1 MSEEKQKPEDV
12 YTAEN
17 ADAQADTIFGDA
29 PVQTAAPAAKQ
40 GGLSRNVK
48 WLIAGIAAVVLLAG
62 GLTAVLLLNRQ
73 SGQEPSESLAE
84 TEKIRLNNTG
94 TDDVRKVVVQGQNS
108 FTVDL
113 ITKGD
118 TAVKSVYGIE
128 GYEDLS
134 MDTNLIGTLIDNGN
148 ALEADS
154 LVAEAGTAD
163 LAKFGLAEPA
173 ADVTLQ
179 YEDGQSFSFR
189 IGDAAP
195 TGSAQMYCEADG
207 NVYLVRNSLLANY
220 LKKPEQFVSPILLP
234 EPPKEEY
241 PIVESLLVERTDL
254 DYDILLEYDYEG
266 ADDAAVGGSAATHI
280 MKRPTYAYL
289 SPDKSVK
296 ITHGMFGLT
305 AIAVDTVHPTD
316 ADLKAKGLDA
326 PFCTVTMKCDDGTL
340 HELHLGDSY
349 ETELGAACYYATFD
363 DVPVIYGLTQEDAQW
378 GTFLPNDITSASI
391 FVTMVWHIGTLDIH
405 TPDGN
410 TLFECKGD
418 DKDNFEVQ
426 KNGKE
431 CDSERFRQFYHFL
444 LSIYGEEMYYDAIPE
459 TDPDISVHL
468 HTQDDKEDYT
478 VNFYKLS
485 EMKTLVERNGTA
497 YVIRT
502 SCLNTLLQNLSV
514 MDDPSKD
521 ISLTWQ

>member
-1 MSEEKQKPEDV
+1 MSEQNQKPEDV

-17 ADAQADTIFGDA
+17 ADAQADTIFGTA
-29 PVQTAAPAAKQ
+29 PEQTAAAPKKE

-62 GLTAVLLLNRQ
+62 GLTAFLLLNKPDDPDPAA
-73 SGQEPSESLAE
+73 SMSE
-84 TEKIRLNNTG
+84 TEKTRLNNTG
-94 TDDVRKVVVQGQNS
+94 SDDVKQVIITGKNS

-113 ITKGD
+113 VEKGE
-118 TAVKSVYGIE
+118 TTVKSKYGIE
-128 GYEDLS
+128 GMEDLQL
-134 MDTNLIGTLIDNGN
+134 DTNLIGTLIDNGN

-154 LVAEAGTAD
+154 LVAEHAED

-173 ADVTLQ
+173 ADVTLV
-179 YEDGQSFSFR
+179 YADGQQFR
-189 IGDAAP
+189 FCVGDAAP
-195 TGSAQMYCEADG
+195 TGTAQMYCAVDG

-234 EPPKEEY
+234 EPAKEDY
-241 PIVESLLVERTDL
+241 PIVESVLVERTDL
-254 DYDILLEYDYEG
+254 DYDILIEYDYEG
-266 ADDAAVGGSAATHI
+266 ADDATVGGSAATHI
-280 MKRPTYAYL
+280 MKQPIYAYL

-326 PFCTVTMKCDDGTL
+326 PFCTVTMKCDDGTM

-349 ETELGAACYYATFD
+349 ETELGADCYYATFD
-363 DVPVIYGLTQEDAQW
+363 DVPVIYGLTQDDAQW

-391 FVTMVWHIGTLDIH
+391 FVTMVWHIGELDIQ
-405 TPDGN
+405 TPDGD
-410 TLFECKGD
+410 TKFACKGD
-418 DKDNFEVQ
+418 DKDNFEVK
-426 KNGKE
+426 KNGQE

-444 LSIYGEEMYYDAIPE
+444 LSIYGEEMYYDALPE
-459 TDPDISVHL
+459 TDPDITVHL

-478 VNFYKLS
+478 VSFYKLS
-485 EMKTLVERNGTA
+485 EMKTLVERDGTA
-497 YVIRT
+497 YVVRT
-502 SCLNTLLQNLSV
+502 SCLNTLMHNLEIL
-514 MDDPSKD
+514 DDPSQE

>member
-1 MSEEKQKPEDV
+1 MSEEKQKPEEV

-17 ADAQADTIFGDA
+17 ADAQADTIFGSA
-29 PVQTAAPAAKQ
+29 PVQAAPAAKQ
-40 GGLSRNVK
+40 GGFSRNVR

-73 SGQEPSESLAE
+73 TEPDPAASTAQ
-84 TEKIRLNNTG
+84 TEKIPLNSTG
-94 TDDVRKVVVQGQNS
+94 TDDVRKIVVRSENG
-108 FTVDL
+108 FTGDL
-113 ITKGD
+113 VEQGD
-118 TAVKSVYGIE
+118 TSVKSVYGIE
-128 GYEDLS
+128 GFEDLTL
-134 MDTNLIGTLIDNGN
+134 DTNLIGTLVDNGN

-154 LVAEAGTAD
+154 LVAEKADD

-179 YEDGQSFSFR
+179 YADGQSFHFC

-195 TGSAQMYCEADG
+195 TGSAQMYCEVDG

-234 EPPKEEY
+234 EPAKDAY
-241 PIVESLLVERTDL
+241 PIVESVLVERTDL

-266 ADDAAVGGSAATHI
+266 ADDAEAGGSAATHI
-280 MKRPTYAYL
+280 MKQPTYAYL

-305 AIAVDTVHPTD
+305 AIAVDTVHPTQ

-326 PFCTVTMKCDDGTL
+326 PFCTVTMKCDDGTM
-340 HELHLGDSY
+340 HELHLGNSY

-391 FVTMVWHIGTLDIH
+391 FVTMVWHIGTLDVR
-405 TPDGN
+405 TPDGD
-410 TLFECKGD
+410 TLFECEGD
-418 DKDNFEVQ
+418 DKDNFKVQ
-426 KNGKE
+426 KNGQE

-459 TDPDISVHL
+459 TDPDITVRL

-478 VNFYKLS
+478 VSFYKLS
-485 EMKTLVERNGTA
+485 EMKTLVVRDNTA

-502 SCLNTLLQNLSV
+502 SCLNTLRHNLEIL
-514 MDDPSKD
+514 DDPEQE

>member
-1 MSEEKQKPEDV
+1 MSEEKQKPEEV

-17 ADAQADTIFGDA
+17 AEAEADTIFGTA
-29 PVQTAAPAAKQ
+29 PEQTAAAPKKE

-62 GLTAVLLLNRQ
+62 GLTAVLLLNKP
-73 SGQEPSESLAE
+73 EPEPVTSSAE
-84 TEKIRLNNTG
+84 TEKLRLNNTG
-94 TDDVRKVVVQGQNS
+94 TDDVKQVVITGNNS

-113 ITKGD
+113 IEKGES
-118 TAVKSVYGIE
+118 AVKSKYGID
-128 GYEDLS
+128 GLTDLQL
-134 MDTNLIGTLIDNGN
+134 DTNLIGTLIDNGN

-154 LVAEAGTAD
+154 LVAEKAED

-173 ADVTLQ
+173 AAVTMH
-179 YEDGQSFSFR
+179 YADGQEFSFR

-195 TGSAQMYCEADG
+195 TGSAQMYCEVDG

-234 EPPKEEY
+234 EPAKEDY
-241 PIVESLLVERTDL
+241 PIVQSLLVERTDL

-266 ADDAAVGGSAATHI
+266 ADDATAGGTAATHI
-280 MKRPTYAYL
+280 MKQPTYAFL

-326 PFCTVTMKCDDGTL
+326 PFCTVTMKCDDGTM
-340 HELHLGDSY
+340 HELHLGNSY
-349 ETELGAACYYATFD
+349 ETDLGADCYYATFD
-363 DVPVIYGLTQEDAQW
+363 DVPVIYGLTQDDAQW
-378 GTFLPNDITSASI
+378 GTFMPDDITSANV
-391 FVTMVWHIGTLDIH
+391 FVTMVWHIQTLDIK
-405 TPDGN
+405 TPDGD
-410 TLFECKGD
+410 TLFTCKGD
-418 DKDNFEVQ
+418 DKDNFKVQ
-426 KNGKE
+426 KNGQE

-444 LSIYGEEMYYDAIPE
+444 LSIYGEEMYYDALPE
-459 TDPDISVHL
+459 TDPDITIHL

-478 VNFYKLS
+478 VSFHKLS

-502 SCLNTLLQNLSV
+502 SCLNTLLHNLEIL
-514 MDDPSKD
+514 DDPEQE